1 MNILDILKDLA
12 LRFLTGLVILL
23 VLATGLGLIFING
36 TFISNII
43 NSVFAGEYI
52 GVDVG
57 IQIVLVILSL
67 VWTPLFLLQSL
78 SAKRSRR

>member
-1 MNILDILKDLA
+1 MNILDTLRSVA
-12 LRFLTGLVILL
+12 LRFLTGLVVLL
-23 VLATGLGLIFING
+23 ALGLGLGLIFING
-36 TFISNII
+36 TFLSNII

-67 VWTPLFLLQSL
+67 VWTPIFLLQSFVTQ
-78 SAKRSRR
+78 RRHK